1 MTNYAGR
8 ADNLPT
14 RLSHLLQS
22 GLGLFLTV
30 GITIGMAIGLW
41 TTRIP
46 PAHATGVYSM
56 PDLKAGA
63 PTWVL
68 DQAGVFSRLT
78 QGELAGKLE
87 NLAKATGDEV
97 RLVTFHRLDYG
108 ETVETFTD
116 ELFQKWFPT
125 PEDQAHQLLI
135 VIDNV
140 TNSVAIKSGK
150 AVQARLPT
158 ETAASITQETLMV
171 PLRDGN
177 KYNQAFSDASD
188 RLIAVLTGEPDPGPP
203 VVIDT
208 TNTEGTFTTAEETD
222 DRSATILVVVLL
234 ALATI
239 IPMATYYIYQ
249 AIQS

>member
-1 MTNYAGR
+1 MKNPLGR
-8 ADNLPT
+8 ANILVIGLSNLL
-14 RLSHLLQS
+14 LSC
-22 GLGLFLTV
+22 LGLVLT
-30 GITIGMAIGLW
+30 AGLW
-41 TTRIP
+41 MASIP
-46 PAHATGVYSM
+46 AAHATGVYSM
-56 PDLKAGA
+56 PNLKAGD

-78 QGELAGKLE
+78 QGELATKLE

-97 RLVTFHRLDYG
+97 RLITFHRLDYG
-108 ETVETFTD
+108 ETVETFTS
-116 ELFQKWFPT
+116 ELFQKWFPS
-125 PEDQAHQLLI
+125 PADQAHQLLL
-135 VIDNV
+135 VLDNV
-140 TNSVAIKSGK
+140 TNSVAIKAGE
-150 AVQARLPT
+150 AVQANLPL
-158 ETAASITQETLMV
+158 ETSDSIAQETLMV

-208 TNTEGTFTTAEETD
+208 TNTEGTFATAEETD

>member
-1 MTNYAGR
+1 MTKSLDRVN
-8 ADNLPT
+8 NLRT
-14 RLSHLLQS
+14 WLSHLLLS
-22 GLGLFLTV
+22 CLGLVLT
-30 GITIGMAIGLW
+30 AGLW
-41 TTRIP
+41 TASIP
-46 PAHATGVYSM
+46 AAHATGVYSM
-56 PDLKAGA
+56 PNLKAGD

-78 QGELAGKLE
+78 QGELATKLE

-97 RLVTFHRLDYG
+97 RLITFHRLDYG
-108 ETVETFTD
+108 ETVETFTN
-116 ELFQKWFPT
+116 ELFQKWFPN
-125 PEDQAHQLLI
+125 PEEQANQLLL
-135 VIDNV
+135 VLDNV
-140 TNSVAIKSGK
+140 TNSVAIKAGE
-150 AVQARLPT
+150 AVQANLPS
-158 ETAASITQETLMV
+158 ETAESIAQETLMV

-188 RLIAVLTGEPDPGPP
+188 RLIAVLSGEPDPGPP
-203 VVIDT
+203 IVIDT
-208 TNTEGTFTTAEETD
+208 TNTEGTFATAEETD

>member
-1 MTNYAGR
+1 MTNSVNR
-8 ADNLPT
+8 ANPLQVK
-14 RLSHLLQS
+14 LSHLLLAC
-22 GLGLFLTV
+22 LGLLLTL
-30 GITIGMAIGLW
+30 GLW
-41 TTRIP
+41 STIA
-46 PAHATGVYSM
+46 PAAYATGVYSM
-56 PDLKAGA
+56 PSLKAGD

-78 QGELAGKLE
+78 QGELATKLE
-87 NLAKATGDEV
+87 NLAKATGDEI

-125 PEDQAHQLLI
+125 PEAQSNQLLL
-135 VIDNV
+135 VLDNV
-140 TNSVAIKSGK
+140 TNSVAIKAGTD
-150 AVQARLPT
+150 VQKNLPA
-158 ETAASITQETLMV
+158 ETAESIAQETLMV

-177 KYNQAFSDASD
+177 KYNQAFADASD
-188 RLIAVLTGEPDPGPP
+188 RLVAVLTGEPDPGPP

-208 TNTEGTFTTAEETD
+208 TNTEGTFATAEETD